1 MSASKRP
8 LSPHLQVYKPQL
20 TSVLSIAHRATGV
33 VLAAGLIGL
42 VYWLMALAAGPAAYA
57 DAQRLLGSWLGKLVL
72 FGFTFA
78 LIYHFCNGIR
88 HLCWDA
94 GLGFEIET
102 VYTTGWLVVGISIG
116 LTVLTWIAALV

>member
-33 VLAAGLIGL
+33 VLAVGLVGL
-42 VYWLMALAAGPAAYA
+42 VYWLMALAAGPDAYA
-57 DAQRLLGSWLGKLVL
+57 VARDAFGSWFGKLIL

-78 LIYHFCNGIR
+78 LVYHFCNGIR
-88 HLCWDA
+88 HLCWDI

-102 VYTTGWLVVGISIG
+102 AYTSGWLVVGVSVA
-116 LTVLTWIAALV
+116 LTVLTWIVALA